1 MAKMTIIDERKIVT
15 NSIDEVNF
23 GDLFNFEGEYFIM
36 TDDQDEYIGVNLET
50 GERKL
55 FSCSD
60 VVLLLN
66 ATLTIN

>member
-1 MAKMTIIDERKIVT
+1 MSKMTIIDERKIVT
-15 NSIDEVNF
+15 NSIDEVNT
-23 GDLFNFEGEYFIM
+23 GNLFNFEGEYFIM
-36 TDDQDEYIGVNLET
+36 TDDQNEYIGVNLET

-55 FSCSD
+55 FCCSD

>member
-1 MAKMTIIDERKIVT
+1 MAKMSIIDERKIVT
-15 NSIDEVNF
+15 NSIDEVKF

-36 TDDQDEYIGVNLET
+36 TDDQDGYIGVNLET

-60 VVLLLN
+60 VVSLLN

>member
-1 MAKMTIIDERKIVT
+1 MAKMSIIDERKIVT